1 MIPGDVIFS
10 RLTAVSAV
18 TALVGTRIYPSLAP
32 QDSAKPYVVYAQDDF
47 EHFPT
52 FGGPGDLMVADM
64 QLGAWA
70 TTQRAASIIR
80 QEMIKA
86 LVGYRPISG
95 NDSPCFLPET
105 ASGNDGYDSE
115 VRLYA
120 STVMIRVP
128 YLLG

>member
-1 MIPGDVIFS
+1 MIPGDIIFS

-18 TALVGTRIYPSLAP
+18 TTLIGTRIYPSMAP
-32 QDSAKPYVVYAQDDF
+32 QDAAKPYVVYAQDDM

-52 FGGPGDLMVADM
+52 FGELGGLMVADM

-70 TTQRAASIIR
+70 PTQRVAALIR

-86 LVGYRPISG
+86 LVGYRPIPG

-120 STVMIRVP
+120 STVLIRVP